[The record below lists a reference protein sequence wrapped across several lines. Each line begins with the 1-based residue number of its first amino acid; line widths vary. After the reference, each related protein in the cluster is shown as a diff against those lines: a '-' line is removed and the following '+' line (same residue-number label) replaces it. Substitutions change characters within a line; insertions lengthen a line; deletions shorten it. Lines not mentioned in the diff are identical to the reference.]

1 MEMEGEYKQCK
12 RGHYYQGDQ
21 CPYCKSTKIDGNSS
35 GKGMDGQPGVKT
47 QFFPPTD
54 DSQGNVGHKGGTKT
68 EIFEP
73 TVGGPVSDETIRY
86 GNPGGA
92 PTRGGGV
99 IMGKKTI
106 IDTDAAAE
114 VAPGG
119 EKSPNP
125 PRRGGRKLVGWL
137 VTYSLDPCGVDFKLY
152 EGRNIIGQDL
162 DCNITIHD
170 AMVSGKHAIILFRAG
185 RFSIT
190 DNQST
195 NGTFINDEDIELE
208 PRYLKDG
215 DVIAIGRTV
224 LKFKTAF

>member
-1 MEMEGEYKQCK
+1 METEGEYKQCA

-21 CPYCKSTKIDGNSS
+21 CPYCKSTKIDGNPQ
-35 GKGMDGQPGVKT
+35 GRDDQKT
-47 QFFPPTD
+47 SFVPPTEHVKD
-54 DSQGNVGHKGGTKT
+54 NFCRKGGPKGTKT
-68 EIFEP
+68 EIFDP
-73 TVGGPVSDETIRY
+73 TVDAPSSDETMRY
-86 GNPGGA
+86 GNLGGA
-92 PTRGGGV
+92 PTQGGG
-99 IMGKKTI
+99 IMGRTTI
-106 IDTDAAAE
+106 IDTDDAPG
-114 VAPGG
+114 VASGG
-119 EKSPNP
+119 EKNPNP

-152 EGRNIIGQDL
+152 EGRNIIGQDM

-215 DVIAIGRTV
+215 DVIAIGKTV

>member
-1 MEMEGEYKQCK
+1 METEGEYKQCA

-21 CPYCKSTKIDGNSS
+21 CPYCKSTRINTDSS
-35 GKGMDGQPGVKT
+35 GERTVRHDRET
-47 QFFPPTD
+47 DFFPPTD
-54 DSQGNVGHKGGTKT
+54 DSQGNGRKGGTKT
-68 EIFEP
+68 EIFDP
-73 TVGGPVSDETIRY
+73 AVDAPPSDETMRY
-86 GNPGGA
+86 GNSGGA
-92 PTRGGGV
+92 PTQGGG
-99 IMGKKTI
+99 IMGRTTI
-106 IDTDAAAE
+106 IGTDDAAG
-114 VAPGG
+114 VAPGVG
-119 EKSPNP
+119 KNPNP

-152 EGRNIIGQDL
+152 EGRNIIGQDM

-208 PRYLKDG
+208 PHYLKDG
-215 DVIAIGRTV
+215 DVIAIGKTV